1 MERLARV
8 REALADSDFFGSLTE
23 AEIDR
28 LVSFGT
34 VVKLAAGQLLFQKG
48 DPGDRLAVVVSGRV
62 RIGTV
67 TPEGREAALNY
78 VEPGQSFGE
87 MALLDGK
94 PRSADAT
101 ALEPTELFVLERRDV
116 LAFLEHH
123 PEVALRIIGVLC
135 QRLRRTTEMVEDAGL
150 RAMAPRIARA
160 LLRLAADHGRR
171 LPEGVRIELKLS
183 QRELGAYCGL
193 ARENVNRQLS
203 LWREAGLVRN
213 EGGYLV
219 IVDPAAFERI
229 AADGR

>member
-1 MERLARV
+1 MDRLERV

-23 AEIDR
+23 EEIDR
-28 LVSFGT
+28 LVAFGST
-34 VVKLAAGQLLFQKG
+34 VKVATGQLIFQKG
-48 DPGDRLAVVVSGRV
+48 DPGDSLAVVVEGRV

-67 TPEGREAALNY
+67 SAEGREAALNY
-78 VEPGQSFGE
+78 VDAGQSFGE
-87 MALLDGK
+87 MAILDGK

-101 ALEPTELFVLERRDV
+101 ALEPTELFLLKRREL
-116 LAFLEHH
+116 LAFVERH
-123 PEVALRIIGVLC
+123 PEVALRILAVLC

-203 LWREAGLVRN
+203 LWREAGLVRTE
-213 EGGYLV
+213 EGR
-219 IVDPAAFERI
+219 IVLLDPPALERL

>member
-1 MERLARV
+1 MDRLERV

-23 AEIDR
+23 EEIER
-28 LVSFGT
+28 LVAFGST
-34 VVKLAAGQLLFQKG
+34 VKIGAGQLIFQKG
-48 DPGDRLAVVVSGRV
+48 DPGDSLAVVVEGRV

-67 TPEGREAALNY
+67 SADGREATLNY
-78 VEPGQSFGE
+78 VEAGQSFGE
-87 MALLDGK
+87 MAILDGK

-101 ALEPTELFVLERRDV
+101 ALEPTELFLLRRREL
-116 LAFLEHH
+116 LAFVERH
-123 PEVALRIIGVLC
+123 PEVALRMLAVLC

-171 LPEGVRIELKLS
+171 QPEGVRIALKLS

-203 LWREAGLVRN
+203 LWRDAGLVRTDA
-213 EGGYLV
+213 GH
-219 IVDPAAFERI
+219 IVLLDQAALERI

>member
-1 MERLARV
+1 LERLERV

-28 LVSFGT
+28 LAAFGST
-34 VVKLAAGQLLFQKG
+34 VKLAAGQLIFQKG
-48 DPGDRLAVVVSGRV
+48 DPGDSLAVVVSGRV

-101 ALEPTELFVLERRDV
+101 ALEPTELLTLKRRDV
-116 LAFLEHH
+116 LAFLEGH

-135 QRLRRTTEMVEDAGL
+135 QRLRRTTQMVEDAGL

-171 LPEGVRIELKLS
+171 VATGVRIELKLS
-183 QRELGAYCGL
+183 QRELGAYVGL

-203 LWREAGLVRN
+203 LWREAGLVRT
-213 EGGYLV
+213 EAGHLV
-219 IVDPAAFERI
+219 LVDAAALERI
-229 AADGR
+229 ATDGR